1 MLHAIMVTLK
11 HHSEAVS
18 QPFESLRNGLK
29 WRVTSPERALC
40 VGLHLGQAT
49 DLGAGWST
57 LEILLA
63 WTTSSQPAPSQP
75 AVEGWMTSSYSK
87 VGVYAE

>member
-49 DLGAGWST
+49 DLGRGGRPLRFSWPGRRRHSHPA
-57 LEILLA
+57 
-63 WTTSSQPAPSQP
+63 SSRRMDDL
-75 AVEGWMTSSYSK
+75 VVFKGR
-87 VGVYAE
+87 GHC